1 MTTMRPFSRR
11 GAPVSGPL
19 PLRSRYATRSSP
31 STRSV
36 PIGPFGETFTR
47 PSAASG
53 AVPTKNIGC
62 AAIHAAIRS
71 SIASNVRATALRDLA
86 GGVELARHARERPVE
101 QFGDLRVGRERE
113 RALAGLDAVADAIRA
128 RERVRV
134 ARPRVRVLRADH
146 GRLLAGRDLAAEV
159 ARQGVGEREVEQ
171 PLDARHD
178 RPPADERLD
187 RPGPVA
193 EAQPQ

>member
-11 GAPVSGPL
+11 CATVSAPL

-71 SIASNVRATALRDLA
+71 SIDSNVRATALRDLG
-86 GGVELARHARERPVE
+86 GGVQLARHARACPLQQV
-101 QFGDLRVGRERE
+101 GDLRVGRERE
-113 RALAGLDAVADAIRA
+113 RALTDLDAVA
-128 RERVRV
+128 
-134 ARPRVRVLRADH
+134 
-146 GRLLAGRDLAAEV
+146 
-159 ARQGVGEREVEQ
+159 
-171 PLDARHD
+171 
-178 RPPADERLD
+178 
-187 RPGPVA
+187 
-193 EAQPQ
+193 